1 MSDYSKK
8 GFVTVEEANEL
19 FASQS
24 KENREI
30 QELSDKINALM
41 WSLVDKRKSKN
52 LSQRE
57 FAKELD
63 WKQPALARFER
74 LEIMPRLDTFLK
86 VAHKLGFNVYLESF
100 DDESIPPECLKT
112 GVEEVKETANQK
124 SKQNTIKLKV

>member
-1 MSDYSKK
+1 MSNSNKNL
-8 GFVTVEEANEL
+8 FVTVDEANEL

-30 QELSDKINALM
+30 QELSNQINALM
-41 WSLVDKRKSKN
+41 WALVDKRREEG

-74 LEIMPRLDTFLK
+74 LEIIPRLDTFIK
-86 VAHKLGFNVYLESF
+86 VANKLGYDV
-100 DDESIPPECLKT
+100 CLKKI
-112 GVEEVKETANQK
+112 EKK
-124 SKQNTIKLKV
+124 